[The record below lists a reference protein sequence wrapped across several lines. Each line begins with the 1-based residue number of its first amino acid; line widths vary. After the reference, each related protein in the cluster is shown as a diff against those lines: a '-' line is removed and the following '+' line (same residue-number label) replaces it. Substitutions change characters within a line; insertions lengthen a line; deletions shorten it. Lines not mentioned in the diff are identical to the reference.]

1 MRSSPLSRPRA
12 AAALVLTAA
21 GLLGVAVPTDAHA
34 AVLPYQDPAL
44 PVAARVTDLLGR
56 MTLDD
61 KVGQMTQ
68 SERGTTTAA
77 DVTAFRV
84 GSILSGGGS
93 APSPNTPAGWA
104 DMYDNYQRGALATPL
119 QIPILYGIDAVHG
132 NNNVPGSTIF
142 PHNIGLGATRDPAL
156 VERIG
161 RATAEEV
168 TGAGQDWTFA
178 PCLCVARNDRWGRT
192 YESFGEKPEI
202 ATAMTTVVDG
212 LQGERLDGPASVLA
226 TAKHYI
232 GDGGTT
238 GGTDQGNTAISEAEL
253 RAVHLPPF
261 TAAIERGVGSVMIS
275 YSSFNGQ
282 KLHGHKY
289 LITDLLKG
297 ELGFTGFVVS
307 DWAAIDQL
315 DGQRGFTQAEVVG
328 AVNAG
333 LDMIMVPTD
342 WKTFVGH
349 LKAAAQSGQIPMARI
364 DDANRR
370 ILTKKF
376 ELGLFERP
384 YADRSYAATIG
395 SAAHRALARQ
405 AVRQSQ
411 VLLKNAGGVL
421 PLAKTGGKIFVAG
434 KSADDIGNQSGGWTL
449 SWQGASG
456 NTVPGTSI
464 LAGIRSVAGS
474 GTTVTYHRDGTG
486 IDGTYRAAIAVV
498 GETPYAEGEGDRPG
512 AMGLDA
518 ADLATL
524 SRLRAA
530 GVPVIVVLVS
540 GRPLDIAAE
549 VGNWNALLA
558 AWLPGSEGAGVA
570 DVLFGDHAPTGK
582 LPVTWMQSAAQQP
595 INDGDGKTP
604 LYPYGFGLTYADTPP
619 ADTTAPSV
627 PAAPAAAGVTSTALT
642 LTWPAS
648 TDAGG
653 SGLAGYDVYR
663 DGTLIGSP
671 TAATYAVTGLSP
683 ATRYEFTVAA
693 RDAAGNRS
701 ARSAALAVTTA
712 TGTPGPTPTASCRV
726 RYTTND
732 WSSGFTGTVA
742 LTNTGT
748 TAVNPWTLSWTF
760 AAGQTVTQS
769 WSARVT
775 QTGSAVTAGGESWS
789 ASLAPGATVSFG
801 FNGSHGGSNPRP
813 AAFTLNGATCAT
825 E

>member
-1 MRSSPLSRPRA
+1 MRSLGT
-12 AAALVLTAA
+12 AALVGAL
-21 GLLGVAVPTDAHA
+21 GLSVIAVPPARAA
-34 AVLPYQDPAL
+34 AVLPYQDPSL
-44 PVAARVTDLLGR
+44 PVATRVADLLGR
-56 MTLDD
+56 MSLDD
-61 KVGQMTQ
+61 KAGQMTQ

-77 DVTAFRV
+77 DITAYRV
-84 GSILSGGGS
+84 GSVLSGGGS
-93 APSPNTPAGWA
+93 APANNTPAGWA
-104 DMYDNYQRGALATPL
+104 DMYDGYQRGALATPL

-142 PHNIGLGATRDPAL
+142 PHNIGLGATRDAAL

-161 RATAEEV
+161 KATAEEV

-192 YESFGEKPEI
+192 YESYGEKPEL
-202 ATAMTTVVDG
+202 ATAMTTIVDG
-212 LQGERLDGPASVLA
+212 LQDNGVLA

-238 GGTDQGNTAISEAEL
+238 GGVDQGNTEISEAEL
-253 RAVHLPPF
+253 RSVHLPPF
-261 TAAIERGVGSVMIS
+261 TAAVERGVGSVMLS
-275 YSSFNGQ
+275 FSSFNGT
-282 KLHGHKY
+282 KLHGHQY

-315 DGQRGFTQAEVVG
+315 DGQRGFTQAEVVT

-333 LDMIMVPTD
+333 LDMAMVPTD
-342 WKTFVGH
+342 WKVFVGY
-349 LKAAAQSGQIPMARI
+349 LKAAVQAGQIPMTRI

-376 ELGLFERP
+376 ELGLFEKP
-384 YADRSYAATIG
+384 YADRSLATTIG
-395 SAAHRALARQ
+395 STEHRALARQ

-411 VLLKNAGGVL
+411 VLLKKGIL

-434 KSADDIGNQSGGWTL
+434 KSADDLGNQSGGWTL

-456 NTVPGTSI
+456 NTVTGTSI
-464 LAGIRSVAGS
+464 LSGIRAAVGT
-474 GTTVTYHRDGTG
+474 GTTVTYNRDGTG
-486 IDGTYRAAIAVV
+486 IDSSYRAAVAVV

-512 AMGLDA
+512 SMSLDA
-518 ADLATL
+518 TDLATL

-540 GRPLDIAAE
+540 GRPLDIAAD

-558 AWLPGSEGAGVA
+558 AWLPGTEGGGVA
-570 DVLFGDHAPTGK
+570 DVLFGDYAPTGK

-604 LYPYGFGLTYADTPP
+604 LYPYGFGLTYSDPP

-627 PAAPAAAGVTSTALT
+627 PAAPTATGVTGTGLT
-642 LTWPAS
+642 LNWPAS
-648 TDAGG
+648 TDTGG

-663 DGTLIGSP
+663 DGVLIGSP
-671 TAATYAVTGLSP
+671 AVATWTVSGLTP
-683 ATRYEFTVAA
+683 ATGYEFTVAA

-701 ARSAALAVTTA
+701 ARSAALAVTTT
-712 TGTPGPTPTASCRV
+712 TGTPGGSCRV

-732 WSSGFTGTVA
+732 WSTGFTGTVA
-742 LTNTGT
+742 VTNTGT
-748 TAVNPWTLSWTF
+748 TAVSPWTLTWTF
-760 AAGQTVTQS
+760 SGGQSITQA

-775 QTGSAVTAGGESWS
+775 QTGSVVTATGEAWS
-789 ASLAPGATVSFG
+789 AALAPGATVSFG
-801 FNGSHGGSNPRP
+801 FNGSHGGTNPRP
-813 AAFTLNGATCAT
+813 ASYSLNGATCDVS
-825 E
+825 

>member
-1 MRSSPLSRPRA
+1 MRTRTPTPARLA
-12 AAALVLTAA
+12 VAALTAAALGVTAPA
-21 GLLGVAVPTDAHA
+21 PAVAA
-34 AVLPYQDPAL
+34 ALPYQDPTLA
-44 PVAARVTDLLGR
+44 VSDRVDDLLAR

-61 KVGQMTQ
+61 KIGQMTQ
-68 SERGTTTAA
+68 AERAQATAA
-77 DVTAFRV
+77 DVTAYRL
-84 GSILSGGGS
+84 GSLLSGGGS

-104 DMYDNYQRGALATPL
+104 DMYDAFQRGALATPL
-119 QIPILYGIDAVHG
+119 QIPIIYGIDAVHG
-132 NNNVPGSTIF
+132 NNNVQGSTIF

-202 ATAMTTVVDG
+202 AGSMTTVIDG
-212 LQGERLDGPASVLA
+212 LQGDRLNGPASVLA

-261 TAAIERGVGSVMIS
+261 AAAVERGVGSVMIS
-275 YSSFNGQ
+275 YSSFNGA

-289 LITDLLKG
+289 LITDVLKG

-315 DGQRGFTQAEVVG
+315 DGQRGFTQAEVVTS
-328 AVNAG
+328 VNAG
-333 LDMIMVPTD
+333 LDMIMVPEN
-342 WKTFVGH
+342 WKTFVGY
-349 LKAAAQSGQIPMARI
+349 LRAAVQAGQIPMSRI

-376 ELGLFERP
+376 ELGLFEQP
-384 YADRSYAATIG
+384 YADRTYASTVG
-395 SAAHRALARQ
+395 SAAHRTLSRQ

-464 LAGIRSVAGS
+464 LSGIRSAVGS
-474 GTTVTYHRDGTG
+474 GATVTYNRDGTG
-486 IDGTYRAAIAVV
+486 IDSSYRAAIAVV
-498 GETPYAEGEGDRPG
+498 GETPYAEGQGDRTG
-512 AMGLDA
+512 SMSLDA
-518 ADLATL
+518 TDLATL

-540 GRPLDIAAE
+540 GRPLDVAAE
-549 VGNWNALLA
+549 IGNWNALLA

-570 DVLFGDHAPTGK
+570 DVLFGDYAPTGK
-582 LPVTWMQSAAQQP
+582 LPVTWMQSASQQP

-604 LYPYGFGLTYADTPP
+604 LFPYGFGLTYSDTPP
-619 ADTTAPSV
+619 PTDTTAPSV
-627 PAAPAAAGVTSTALT
+627 PGTPAATGVTATGLT

-648 TDAGG
+648 TDTGG

-663 DGTLIGSP
+663 DGTLIGSST
-671 TAATYAVTGLSP
+671 TASYAVTGLTA

-701 ARSAALAVTTA
+701 ARSAALAVTTT
-712 TGTPGPTPTASCRV
+712 TGGTGTASCRV

-732 WSSGFTGTVA
+732 WNTGFTGTVA

-748 TAVNPWTLSWTF
+748 TTVNPWSLQWTF
-760 AAGQTVTQS
+760 TGGQTVTQS

-775 QTGSAVTAGGESWS
+775 QSGAAVTATGEAWS
-789 ASLAPGATVSFG
+789 TSLAPGATISFG
-801 FNGSHGGSNPRP
+801 FNGTHSGTNPRP
-813 AAFTLNGATCAT
+813 AAFTLNGGACTV

>member
-1 MRSSPLSRPRA
+1 MLSG
-12 AAALVLTAA
+12 LA
-21 GLLGVAVPTDAHA
+21 GLLAGVVPPLTGPAAA
-34 AVLPYQDPAL
+34 AVLPYQDPSL
-44 PVAARVTDLLGR
+44 PVATRVTDLLGR
-56 MTLDD
+56 MSLDD
-61 KVGQMTQ
+61 KIGQMTQ

-77 DVTAFRV
+77 DITSFRV
-84 GSILSGGGS
+84 GSVLSGGGS

-104 DMYDNYQRGALATPL
+104 DMYDSYQRGALATPL

-202 ATAMTTVVDG
+202 ATSMTTIVDG
-212 LQGERLDGPASVLA
+212 LQGTRLDGPASVLA

-238 GGTDQGNTAISEAEL
+238 GGTDQGNTQITEAEL

-261 TAAIERGVGSVMIS
+261 AAAIQRGVGSVMIS
-275 YSSFNGQ
+275 YSSFNGA

-315 DGQRGFTQAEVVG
+315 DGQRGFTQAEVAT

-342 WKTFVGH
+342 WKVFVGY
-349 LKAAAQSGQIPMARI
+349 LRAAVQAGQIPQARI

-376 ELGLFERP
+376 EMGLFEHP
-384 YADRSYAATIG
+384 YADRSYASTIG
-395 SAAHRALARQ
+395 SAEHRTLARQ

-411 VLLKNAGGVL
+411 VLLKNAGGIL

-464 LAGIRSVAGS
+464 LAGIRAVAGS
-474 GTTVTYHRDGTG
+474 GTTVTYNRDGTG
-486 IDGTYRAAIAVV
+486 VDNTYRAAIAVV

-512 AMGLDA
+512 SMSLDS

-524 SRLRAA
+524 SRLRAT

-540 GRPLDIAAE
+540 GRPLDVAAE
-549 VGNWNALLA
+549 IGNWNALVA

-604 LYPYGFGLTYADTPP
+604 LFGYGYGLTYSDTTPT
-619 ADTTAPSV
+619 DTTAPTV
-627 PAAPAAAGVTSTALT
+627 PAAPTATAVTATGLT
-642 LTWPAS
+642 LTWPPS
-648 TDAGG
+648 TDTGG

-663 DGTLIGSP
+663 DGTLIGS
-671 TAATYAVTGLSP
+671 TSAATYAVTGLSS
-683 ATRYEFTVAA
+683 ATRYEFSVAA
-693 RDAAGNRS
+693 RDTAGNRS
-701 ARSAALAVTTA
+701 ARSPALAVTTA
-712 TGTPGPTPTASCRV
+712 TGGTPAASCRV

-732 WSSGFTGTVA
+732 WTSGFTGTVA

-748 TAVNPWTLSWTF
+748 TAITPWTLTWSFTG
-760 AAGQTVTQS
+760 GQTVTQA

-775 QTGSAVTAGGESWS
+775 QSGPAVTATGETWS
-789 ASLAPGATVSFG
+789 ATLAAGATVSFG
-801 FNGSHGGSNPRP
+801 FNGSHPGTNPRP
-813 AAFTLNGATCAT
+813 AAFTLNGAACVV

>member
-1 MRSSPLSRPRA
+1 MRSLGT
-12 AAALVLTAA
+12 AALVGAL
-21 GLLGVAVPTDAHA
+21 GLSVIAVPPARAA
-34 AVLPYQDPAL
+34 AVLPYQDPSL
-44 PVAARVTDLLGR
+44 PVATRVADLLGR
-56 MTLDD
+56 MSLDD
-61 KVGQMTQ
+61 KAGQMTQ
-68 SERGTTTAA
+68 SERGATTAA
-77 DVTAFRV
+77 DITAYRV
-84 GSILSGGGS
+84 GSVLSGGGS
-93 APSPNTPAGWA
+93 APANNTPAGWA
-104 DMYDNYQRGALATPL
+104 DMYDGYQRGALATPL

-142 PHNIGLGATRDPAL
+142 PHNIGLGATRDAAL

-161 RATAEEV
+161 KATAEEV

-192 YESFGEKPEI
+192 YESYGEKPEL
-202 ATAMTTVVDG
+202 ATAMTTIVDG
-212 LQGERLDGPASVLA
+212 LQDNRVLA

-238 GGTDQGNTAISEAEL
+238 GGVDQGNTEISEAEL
-253 RAVHLPPF
+253 RSVHLPPF
-261 TAAIERGVGSVMIS
+261 TAAIERGVGSVMLS
-275 YSSFNGQ
+275 FSSFNGT

-315 DGQRGFTQAEVVG
+315 DGQRGFTQAEVVT

-333 LDMIMVPTD
+333 LDMAMVPTD
-342 WKTFVGH
+342 WKVFVGY
-349 LKAAAQSGQIPMARI
+349 LKAAVQAGQIPMTRI

-376 ELGLFERP
+376 ELGLFEKP
-384 YADRSYAATIG
+384 YADRSLATTIG
-395 SAAHRALARQ
+395 GTEHRALARQ

-411 VLLKNAGGVL
+411 VLLKKGIL

-434 KSADDIGNQSGGWTL
+434 RSADDLGNQSGGWTL

-456 NTVPGTSI
+456 NTVTGTSI
-464 LAGIRSVAGS
+464 LSGIRAAVGA
-474 GTTVTYHRDGTG
+474 GTTVTYNRDGTG
-486 IDGTYRAAIAVV
+486 IDSSYRAAVAVV

-512 AMGLDA
+512 SMSLDA
-518 ADLATL
+518 TDLATL

-558 AWLPGSEGAGVA
+558 AWLPGTEGAGVA
-570 DVLFGDHAPTGK
+570 DVLFGDYAPTGK

-595 INDGDGKTP
+595 INDGDGKIP
-604 LYPYGFGLTYADTPP
+604 LYPYGFGLTYSDPP

-627 PAAPAAAGVTSTALT
+627 PAAPTATGVTATGLT

-648 TDAGG
+648 TDTGG

-663 DGTLIGSP
+663 DGALIGSP
-671 TAATYAVTGLSP
+671 AVATYPVSGLSP
-683 ATRYEFTVAA
+683 ATGYEFTVAA

-712 TGTPGPTPTASCRV
+712 TGTPGGSCRV

-732 WSSGFTGTVA
+732 WSTGFTGTVA
-742 LTNTGT
+742 VTNTGI
-748 TAVNPWTLSWTF
+748 TAVSPWTLTWTF
-760 AAGQTVTQS
+760 SGGQSITQA

-775 QTGSAVTAGGESWS
+775 QSGSVVTATGEAWS
-789 ASLAPGATVSFG
+789 AALAPGATVSFG

-813 AAFTLNGATCAT
+813 ASYSLNGATCEAS
-825 E
+825 